1 MTEEQIRI
9 AQQLYGIIM
18 ILIRGAFL
26 GLFLDLFLEK
36 EILNRAKIIMISA
49 VMTVIGLILF
59 AIPFSTRGL
68 YSLIGLIVIAI
79 VFWLINP
86 KVLPHS
92 IFVFFLWNN
101 VFYVWYLANFAIFN
115 EITDKVTGAIDYSKE
130 GAIERLWLW
139 MFALI
144 VAQIVF
150 MALTLFGEYL
160 VVRKLCQKKYDMSW
174 TEALYLSTLAKKV
187 HLIVRGDKI
196 KCEKVLQDKL
206 ANNDKIETI
215 YNSSVIDILG
225 GEDALGKFVKGVLV
239 KNSQTG
245 EESKIAVDGVF
256 IAIGHK
262 PCTDL
267 FKGQIDLDE
276 RGYIKTNPR
285 TGATSV
291 EGVFAAGDVQDDA
304 HKQCVVAA
312 GMGCIV
318 ALEIEKLLND

>member
-1 MTEEQIRI
+1 MDYRTKCLIIGSGAAGCTAAIYTARANLKPILLCGNMLGGQLATTSDVENYPGFISINGGELMDKMREQAVHCGAEVIQDHLTSVDFSERPFTLKSGKNTYI
-9 AQQLYGIIM
+9 ADTVVIAT
-18 ILIRGAFL
+18 GAQALWL
-26 GLFLDLFLEK
+26 GLKAEEEYRGFGV
-36 EILNRAKIIMISA
+36 SA
-49 VMTVIGLILF
+49 CATCDGPFFRNKTVAVVGGGNS
-59 AIPFSTRGL
+59 AI
-68 YSLIGLIVIAI
+68 
-79 VFWLINP
+79 
-86 KVLPHS
+86 
-92 IFVFFLWNN
+92 
-101 VFYVWYLANFAIFN
+101 
-115 EITDKVTGAIDYSKE
+115 
-130 GAIERLWLW
+130 
-139 MFALI
+139 
-144 VAQIVF
+144 
-150 MALTLFGEYL
+150 
-160 VVRKLCQKKYDMSW
+160 

-206 ANNDKIETI
+206 AENDKIETI
-215 YNSSVIDILG
+215 YNSSVVDILG

-239 KNSQTG
+239 KNSQTN

-312 GMGCIV
+312 GMGCVV

>member
-1 MTEEQIRI
+1 MDYRTKCLIIGSGAAGCTAAIYTARANLKPILLCGSMLGGQLATTNDVENYPGFISINGGELMDKMREQAVHCGAEVIQDHLTSVDFSGRPFILKSGKNTYVADTVVI
-9 AQQLYGIIM
+9 AT
-18 ILIRGAFL
+18 GAQALWL
-26 GLFLDLFLEK
+26 GLKAEEEYRGFGV
-36 EILNRAKIIMISA
+36 SA
-49 VMTVIGLILF
+49 CATCDGPFFRNKTVAVVGGGNS
-59 AIPFSTRGL
+59 AI
-68 YSLIGLIVIAI
+68 
-79 VFWLINP
+79 
-86 KVLPHS
+86 
-92 IFVFFLWNN
+92 
-101 VFYVWYLANFAIFN
+101 
-115 EITDKVTGAIDYSKE
+115 
-130 GAIERLWLW
+130 
-139 MFALI
+139 
-144 VAQIVF
+144 
-150 MALTLFGEYL
+150 
-160 VVRKLCQKKYDMSW
+160 

-215 YNSSVIDILG
+215 FHSNVVDILG

-239 KNSQTG
+239 KNSQTN

-256 IAIGHK
+256 VAIGHK

-276 RGYIKTNPR
+276 KGYIITDPR
-285 TGATSV
+285 TGSTSV
-291 EGVFAAGDVQDDA
+291 EGVFAAGDVQDDV

>member
-1 MTEEQIRI
+1 MDYRTKCLIIGSGAAGCTAAIYTARANLKPILLCGNMLGGQLATTSDVENYPGFISINGGELMDKMREQAVHCGAEVIQDHLTSVDFSARPFTLKSGKNTYI
-9 AQQLYGIIM
+9 ADTVVIAT
-18 ILIRGAFL
+18 GAQALWL
-26 GLFLDLFLEK
+26 GLKAEEEYRGFGV
-36 EILNRAKIIMISA
+36 SA
-49 VMTVIGLILF
+49 CATCDG
-59 AIPFSTRGL
+59 PFFR
-68 YSLIGLIVIAI
+68 
-79 VFWLINP
+79 N
-86 KVLPHS
+86 K
-92 IFVFFLWNN
+92 
-101 VFYVWYLANFAIFN
+101 
-115 EITDKVTGAIDYSKE
+115 
-130 GAIERLWLW
+130 
-139 MFALI
+139 I
-144 VAQIVF
+144 VA
-150 MALTLFGEYL
+150 
-160 VVRKLCQKKYDMSW
+160 VVGGGNSAI

-187 HLIVRGDKI
+187 YLIVRGDKI

-206 ANNDKIETI
+206 ANNEKIETI
-215 YNSSVIDILG
+215 FHSNVVDILG

-256 IAIGHK
+256 VAIGHK

-276 RGYIKTNPR
+276 RGYIQTNPR

>member
-1 MTEEQIRI
+1 MDYRTNCWIIGSGAAGCTAAIYTARANLKPILLCGNMLGGQLATTNDVENYPGFISINGGELMDKMREQAVHCGAEVIQDHLTSVDFTERPFTLKSRKNTYI
-9 AQQLYGIIM
+9 ADTVVIAT
-18 ILIRGAFL
+18 GAQALWL
-26 GLFLDLFLEK
+26 GLKAEEEYRGFGV
-36 EILNRAKIIMISA
+36 SA
-49 VMTVIGLILF
+49 CATCDGPFFRNKTVAVVGGGNS
-59 AIPFSTRGL
+59 AI
-68 YSLIGLIVIAI
+68 
-79 VFWLINP
+79 
-86 KVLPHS
+86 
-92 IFVFFLWNN
+92 
-101 VFYVWYLANFAIFN
+101 
-115 EITDKVTGAIDYSKE
+115 
-130 GAIERLWLW
+130 
-139 MFALI
+139 
-144 VAQIVF
+144 
-150 MALTLFGEYL
+150 
-160 VVRKLCQKKYDMSW
+160 

-215 YNSSVIDILG
+215 FHSNVVDILG

-239 KNSQTG
+239 KNSQTN

-256 IAIGHK
+256 VAIGHK

-276 RGYIKTNPR
+276 RGYIITNPR
-285 TGATSV
+285 TGATNV

>member
-1 MTEEQIRI
+1 MDYRTKCLIIGSGAAGCTAAIYTARANLKPILLCGNMLGAQLATTSDVENYPGFISINGGELMDKMREQAVHCGAEVIQDHLTSVDFSERPFTLKSGKNTYI
-9 AQQLYGIIM
+9 ADTVVIAT
-18 ILIRGAFL
+18 GAQALWL
-26 GLFLDLFLEK
+26 GLKAEEEYRGFGV
-36 EILNRAKIIMISA
+36 SA
-49 VMTVIGLILF
+49 CATCDGPFFRNKTVAVVGGGNS
-59 AIPFSTRGL
+59 AI
-68 YSLIGLIVIAI
+68 
-79 VFWLINP
+79 
-86 KVLPHS
+86 
-92 IFVFFLWNN
+92 
-101 VFYVWYLANFAIFN
+101 
-115 EITDKVTGAIDYSKE
+115 
-130 GAIERLWLW
+130 
-139 MFALI
+139 
-144 VAQIVF
+144 
-150 MALTLFGEYL
+150 
-160 VVRKLCQKKYDMSW
+160 

-276 RGYIKTNPR
+276 RGYIITNPR
-285 TGATSV
+285 IGATSV

>member
-1 MTEEQIRI
+1 MDYRTKCLIIGSGAAGCTAAIYTARANLKPILLCGNMLGGQLATTNDVENYPGFISINGGELMDKMREQAVHCGAEVIQDHLTSVDFSERPFTLKSGKNTYVADTVVI
-9 AQQLYGIIM
+9 AT
-18 ILIRGAFL
+18 GAQALWL
-26 GLFLDLFLEK
+26 GLKAEEEYRGFGV
-36 EILNRAKIIMISA
+36 SA
-49 VMTVIGLILF
+49 CATCDGPFFRNKTVAVVGGGNS
-59 AIPFSTRGL
+59 AI
-68 YSLIGLIVIAI
+68 
-79 VFWLINP
+79 
-86 KVLPHS
+86 
-92 IFVFFLWNN
+92 
-101 VFYVWYLANFAIFN
+101 
-115 EITDKVTGAIDYSKE
+115 
-130 GAIERLWLW
+130 
-139 MFALI
+139 
-144 VAQIVF
+144 
-150 MALTLFGEYL
+150 
-160 VVRKLCQKKYDMSW
+160 
-174 TEALYLSTLAKKV
+174 TEALYLSTLAKRV

-206 ANNDKIETI
+206 ASNDKIETI
-215 YNSSVIDILG
+215 FHSNVVDILG

-245 EESKIAVDGVF
+245 EENKISVDGVF

-276 RGYIKTNPR
+276 KGYIITDPR

-312 GMGCIV
+312 GMGCVV

>member
-1 MTEEQIRI
+1 MDYRTKCLIIGSGAAGCTAAIYTARANLKPILLCGNMLGGQLATTNDVENYPGFISINGGELMDKMREQAVHCGAEVIQDHLTSVDFTERPFTLKSRKNTYI
-9 AQQLYGIIM
+9 ADTVVIAT
-18 ILIRGAFL
+18 GAQALWL
-26 GLFLDLFLEK
+26 GLKAEEEYRGFGV
-36 EILNRAKIIMISA
+36 SA
-49 VMTVIGLILF
+49 CATCDGPFFRNKTVAVVGGGNS
-59 AIPFSTRGL
+59 AI
-68 YSLIGLIVIAI
+68 
-79 VFWLINP
+79 
-86 KVLPHS
+86 
-92 IFVFFLWNN
+92 
-101 VFYVWYLANFAIFN
+101 
-115 EITDKVTGAIDYSKE
+115 
-130 GAIERLWLW
+130 
-139 MFALI
+139 
-144 VAQIVF
+144 
-150 MALTLFGEYL
+150 
-160 VVRKLCQKKYDMSW
+160 

-215 YNSSVIDILG
+215 FHSNVVDILG

-239 KNSQTG
+239 KNSQTN

-256 IAIGHK
+256 VAIGHK

-276 RGYIKTNPR
+276 RGYIITNPR
-285 TGATSV
+285 TGATNV

>member
-1 MTEEQIRI
+1 MDYRTKCLIIGSGAAGCTAAIYTARANLKPILLCGNMLGGQLTTTSDVENYPGFISINGGELMDKMREQAVHCGAEVIQDHLTSVDFSERPFTLKSVKNTYI
-9 AQQLYGIIM
+9 ADTVVIAT
-18 ILIRGAFL
+18 GAQALWL
-26 GLFLDLFLEK
+26 GLKAEEEYRGFGV
-36 EILNRAKIIMISA
+36 SA
-49 VMTVIGLILF
+49 CATCDGPFFRNKTVAVVGGGNS
-59 AIPFSTRGL
+59 AI
-68 YSLIGLIVIAI
+68 
-79 VFWLINP
+79 
-86 KVLPHS
+86 
-92 IFVFFLWNN
+92 
-101 VFYVWYLANFAIFN
+101 
-115 EITDKVTGAIDYSKE
+115 
-130 GAIERLWLW
+130 
-139 MFALI
+139 
-144 VAQIVF
+144 
-150 MALTLFGEYL
+150 
-160 VVRKLCQKKYDMSW
+160 

-206 ANNDKIETI
+206 AENEKIKTI
-215 YNSSVIDILG
+215 FHSNVVDILG
-225 GEDALGKFVKGVLV
+225 GEDALGKFVKGVVV

-245 EESKIAVDGVF
+245 EEGKITVDGVF

-276 RGYIKTNPR
+276 RGYIITNPR